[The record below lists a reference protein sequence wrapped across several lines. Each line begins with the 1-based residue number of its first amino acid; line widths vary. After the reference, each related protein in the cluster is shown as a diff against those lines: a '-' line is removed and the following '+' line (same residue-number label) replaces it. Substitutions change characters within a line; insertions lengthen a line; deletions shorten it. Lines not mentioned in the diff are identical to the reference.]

1 MKIKKITY
9 SLSAIAL
16 LMTSLQATS
25 LKDVVDHTMQ
35 NNQDIV
41 SKSLNNEAFKKY
53 IDEQKGGYYPKLDVT
68 AYLGVRDEK
77 ETPRGGVKD
86 ETSYKGGNAQVDLEQ
101 LLYDGNLT
109 PSLVDEAKARYSSN
123 KLKNSND
130 VENIL
135 FDSISSYL
143 NILKFDE
150 RILVSQQNLNVHEDY
165 LGIASQTEKINGEIL
180 DKVQTKAKIHSAK
193 SSLFS
198 EQNSKN
204 AAQSAFTKNVGMK
217 IEGDICRPIIDES
230 KIPTNLESLQKSV
243 LENNYQ
249 ILEQIENIKEQRA
262 VISKEKAGFL
272 PTLKF
277 KLQGI
282 YDKDLLD
289 EELKTNTYSGKV
301 ELKYNIFNGMVNDSR
316 TQREELFLREA
327 QAKLDTVTK
336 SVLDEVIVAY
346 ETYYTAKKQIVE
358 LKQFIEENKQIIDI
372 YKDQFD
378 AGTRNFIDVLNVEGD
393 LYSSKI
399 SLINTEYTMYTAYYE
414 LLKATSALQTT
425 VASSAAQSCGVSKTV
440 LKSKETS
447 VQELLKEEVNESKSS
462 VSVASESTVSDEYV
476 LLLGS
481 YKDVATADKIL
492 QNVSSSLENNTKVK
506 KIQNSNGTYSVA
518 IYNINGLKEASSLKT
533 KYNNKYPSAYYL
545 KKKK

>member
-9 SLSAIAL
+9 SLSALAF

-25 LKDVVDHTMQ
+25 LKDVVEHTIQ

-41 SKSLNNEAFKKY
+41 SKSLNNDAYRKY
-53 IDEQKGGYYPKLDVT
+53 IDEQKGGYYPKIDLT
-68 AYLGVRDEK
+68 TYLGVVDEK
-77 ETPRGGVKD
+77 ETRKGLPSED
-86 ETSYKGGNAQVDLEQ
+86 TNYKGGNAQVDLEQ

-109 PSLVDEAKARYSSN
+109 PSLVEEAKARYSSN

-150 RILVSQQNLNVHEDY
+150 RILISKDNLTIHEDY
-165 LGIASQTEKINGEIL
+165 MGIATQTEKINGEIL

-193 SSLFS
+193 SSLFA

-204 AAQSAFTKNVGMK
+204 AAQSAFSKNVGMK
-217 IEGDICRPIIDES
+217 IEGSICRPVLDES
-230 KIPTNLESLQKSV
+230 KIPMNLDTLHKSV

-262 VISKEKAGFL
+262 IISKEKAGFL
-272 PTLKF
+272 PTLKI

-289 EELKTNTYSGKV
+289 EDLKTNTYSGKL
-301 ELKYNIFNGMVNDSR
+301 ELRYNIFNGMVNDSR
-316 TQREELFLREA
+316 TEREELFLKEA
-327 QAKLDTVTK
+327 QAKLDTVSK
-336 SVLDEVIVAY
+336 SVLDEVTVAY
-346 ETYYTAKKQIVE
+346 ETYQTSKKQIEE

-393 LYSSKI
+393 LYNSKI
-399 SLINTEYTMYTAYYE
+399 SLINTEYAMYTAYYE
-414 LLKATSALQTT
+414 LLKATSTLQTT
-425 VASSAAQSCGVSKTV
+425 IANSAAQSCGVSTAA
-440 LKSKETS
+440 LKSTETS
-447 VQELLKEEVNESKSS
+447 VQELLSEDTKES
-462 VSVASESTVSDEYV
+462 VVAKESTITDEYALFLASV
-476 LLLGS
+476 
-481 YKDVATADKIL
+481 KDSAIADKTL
-492 QNVSSSLENNTKVK
+492 QNVSISLEKNTKA
-506 KIQNSNGTYSVA
+506 KIVENSNGTYSVVV
-518 IYNINGLKEASSLKT
+518 YNINGLQEAISLKT
-533 KYNNKYPSAYYL
+533 KYNSKYPTAYYI

>member
-9 SLSAIAL
+9 SLSALAF

-25 LKDVVDHTMQ
+25 LKDVVEHTIQ

-41 SKSLNNEAFKKY
+41 SKSLNNDAYRKY
-53 IDEQKGGYYPKLDVT
+53 IDEQKGGYYPKIDLT
-68 AYLGVRDEK
+68 TYLGVVDEK
-77 ETPRGGVKD
+77 ETRKGLPSED
-86 ETSYKGGNAQVDLEQ
+86 TNYKGGNAQVDLEQ

-109 PSLVDEAKARYSSN
+109 PSLVEEAKARYSSN

-150 RILVSQQNLNVHEDY
+150 RILISKDNLSIHEDY
-165 LGIASQTEKINGEIL
+165 MGIATQTEKINGEIL

-193 SSLFS
+193 SSLFA

-204 AAQSAFTKNVGMK
+204 AAQSAFSKNVGMK
-217 IEGDICRPIIDES
+217 IEGSICRPVLDES
-230 KIPTNLESLQKSV
+230 KIPMNLDNLHKSV

-262 VISKEKAGFL
+262 IISKEKAGFL
-272 PTLKF
+272 PTLKI

-289 EELKTNTYSGKV
+289 KDLKTNTYSGKL
-301 ELKYNIFNGMVNDSR
+301 ELRYNIFNGMVNDSR
-316 TQREELFLREA
+316 TEREELFLKEA
-327 QAKLDTVTK
+327 QAKLDTVSK
-336 SVLDEVIVAY
+336 SVLDEVTVAY
-346 ETYYTAKKQIVE
+346 ETYQTSKKQIEE

-393 LYSSKI
+393 LYNSKI
-399 SLINTEYTMYTAYYE
+399 SLINTEYAMYTAYYE
-414 LLKATSALQTT
+414 LLKATSTLQTT
-425 VASSAAQSCGVSKTV
+425 IANSAAQSCGVSTAA
-440 LKSKETS
+440 LKSTETS
-447 VQELLKEEVNESKSS
+447 VQELLSEDTKES
-462 VSVASESTVSDEYV
+462 VVAKESTITDEYALFLASV
-476 LLLGS
+476 
-481 YKDVATADKIL
+481 KDSATADKTL
-492 QNVSSSLENNTKVK
+492 QNVSTSLEKNTKAK
-506 KIQNSNGTYSVA
+506 KVQNSNGTYSVVV
-518 IYNINGLKEASSLKT
+518 YNIDGLQEAISLKT
-533 KYNNKYPSAYYL
+533 KYNSKYPTAYYI

>member
-9 SLSAIAL
+9 SLSALAL
-16 LMTSLQATS
+16 LMTSVQATS
-25 LKDVVDHTMQ
+25 LKDVVEHTIQ

-41 SKSLNNEAFKKY
+41 SKSLNNDAYRKY
-53 IDEQKGGYYPKLDVT
+53 IDEQKGGYYPKIDLT
-68 AYLGVRDEK
+68 TYLGVVDEK
-77 ETPRGGVKD
+77 ETRKGSPSED
-86 ETSYKGGNAQVDLEQ
+86 TNYKGGNAQVDLEQ

-109 PSLVDEAKARYSSN
+109 PSLVEEAKARYSSN

-150 RILVSQQNLNVHEDY
+150 RILISKDNLSIHEDY
-165 LGIASQTEKINGEIL
+165 MGIATQTEKINGEIL

-193 SSLFS
+193 SSLFA

-204 AAQSAFTKNVGMK
+204 AAQSAFSKNVGMK
-217 IEGDICRPIIDES
+217 IEGSICRPVLDES
-230 KIPTNLESLQKSV
+230 KIPMNLDNLHKSV

-262 VISKEKAGFL
+262 IISKEKAGFL
-272 PTLKF
+272 PTLKI

-289 EELKTNTYSGKV
+289 KDLKTNTYSGKL
-301 ELKYNIFNGMVNDSR
+301 ELRYNIFNGMVNDSR
-316 TQREELFLREA
+316 TEREELFLKEA
-327 QAKLDTVTK
+327 QAKLDTVSK
-336 SVLDEVIVAY
+336 SVLDEVTVAY
-346 ETYYTAKKQIVE
+346 ETYQTSKKQIEE

-393 LYSSKI
+393 LYNSKI
-399 SLINTEYTMYTAYYE
+399 SLINTEYAMYTAYYE
-414 LLKATSALQTT
+414 LLKATSTLQTT
-425 VASSAAQSCGVSKTV
+425 IANSAAQSCGVSTAA
-440 LKSKETS
+440 LKSTETS
-447 VQELLKEEVNESKSS
+447 VQELLSEDTKES
-462 VSVASESTVSDEYV
+462 VVAKESTITDEYALFLASV
-476 LLLGS
+476 
-481 YKDVATADKIL
+481 KDSAIADKTL
-492 QNVSSSLENNTKVK
+492 QNVSTSLEKNTKA
-506 KIQNSNGTYSVA
+506 KIVENSNGTYSVVV
-518 IYNINGLKEASSLKT
+518 YNINGLQEAISLKT
-533 KYNNKYPSAYYL
+533 KYNSKYPTAYYI

>member
-9 SLSAIAL
+9 SLSALAF

-25 LKDVVDHTMQ
+25 LKDVVEHTIQ

-41 SKSLNNEAFKKY
+41 SKSLNNDAYRKY
-53 IDEQKGGYYPKLDVT
+53 IDEQKGGYYPKIDLT
-68 AYLGVRDEK
+68 TYLGVVDEK
-77 ETPRGGVKD
+77 ETRKGLPSED
-86 ETSYKGGNAQVDLEQ
+86 TNYKGGNAQVDLEQ

-109 PSLVDEAKARYSSN
+109 PSLVEEAKARYSSN

-150 RILVSQQNLNVHEDY
+150 RILISKDNLTIHEDY
-165 LGIASQTEKINGEIL
+165 MGIATQTEKINGEVL

-193 SSLFS
+193 SSLFA

-204 AAQSAFTKNVGMK
+204 AAQSAFSKNVGMK
-217 IEGDICRPIIDES
+217 IEGSICRPVLDES
-230 KIPTNLESLQKSV
+230 KIPMNLDTLHKSV

-262 VISKEKAGFL
+262 IISKEKAGFL
-272 PTLKF
+272 PTLKI

-289 EELKTNTYSGKV
+289 EDLKTNTYSGKL
-301 ELKYNIFNGMVNDSR
+301 ELRYNIFNGMVNDSR
-316 TQREELFLREA
+316 TEREELFLKEA
-327 QAKLDTVTK
+327 QAKLDTVSK
-336 SVLDEVIVAY
+336 SVLDEVTVAY
-346 ETYYTAKKQIVE
+346 ETYQTSKKQIEE

-393 LYSSKI
+393 LYNSKI
-399 SLINTEYTMYTAYYE
+399 SLINTEYAMYTAYYE
-414 LLKATSALQTT
+414 LLKATSTLQTT
-425 VASSAAQSCGVSKTV
+425 IANSAAQSCGVSTAA
-440 LKSKETS
+440 LKSTETS
-447 VQELLKEEVNESKSS
+447 VQELLSEDTKES
-462 VSVASESTVSDEYV
+462 VVAKESTITDEYALFLASV
-476 LLLGS
+476 
-481 YKDVATADKIL
+481 KDSATADKTL
-492 QNVSSSLENNTKVK
+492 QNVSTSLEKNTKAK
-506 KIQNSNGTYSVA
+506 KVQNSNGTYSVVV
-518 IYNINGLKEASSLKT
+518 YNINGLQEAISLKT
-533 KYNNKYPSAYYL
+533 KYNSKYPTAYYI

>member
-9 SLSAIAL
+9 SLSVLSL

-25 LKDVVDHTMQ
+25 LKDVVEHTIQ

-53 IDEQKGGYYPKLDVT
+53 IDEQKGGYYPKIDLT
-68 AYLGVRDEK
+68 GYLGVRDENLK
-77 ETPRGGVKD
+77 PKSGSREDTN
-86 ETSYKGGNAQVDLEQ
+86 YKGGNAQVDLEQ

-143 NILKFDE
+143 NILKFNE
-150 RILVSQQNLNVHEDY
+150 RILVSQENLNVHEDY
-165 LGIASQTEKINGEIL
+165 LGVASQTEKINGEIL

-217 IEGDICRPIIDES
+217 IEGDICRPILDET
-230 KIPTNLESLQKSV
+230 KIPANLESLQKLV

-262 VISKEKAGFL
+262 IISKEKAGFL

-277 KLQGI
+277 KLQGVH
-282 YDKDLLD
+282 DKDLLD
-289 EELKTNTYSGKV
+289 EELKTNTYSGKI
-301 ELKYNIFNGMVNDSR
+301 ELKYNIFNGMINDSR
-316 TQREELFLREA
+316 TQREELFLKEA

-414 LLKATSALQTT
+414 LLKATSNLETT
-425 VASSAAQSCGVSKTV
+425 VTSSAAQSCGVSKAA

-447 VQELLKEEVNESKSS
+447 VAELLKEDAKDEKPSLST
-462 VSVASESTVSDEYV
+462 ASESTVSDEYI

-481 YKDVATADKIL
+481 YKDIGTADKIL
-492 QNVSSSLENNTKVK
+492 QSVSSSLENNTKVK

-518 IYNINGLKEASSLKT
+518 IYNINGIKEASSLKT